1 MQKADKDIKQSV
13 ENIGVVFERCGF
25 PPMPG
30 RVLGYLLMA
39 EPPYRS
45 FDEIVDFL
53 QASKSAISNALKF
66 LEMQGLVI
74 YITFSGDR
82 KRYFKLNF
90 EQWLS
95 IVNRPQIVRMLR
107 ETLDQILTKR
117 SNQYPEFNRS
127 VEDIR
132 DLYRLFEEELPK
144 IIEKWEAS
152 RKKRNSK

>member
-1 MQKADKDIKQSV
+1 MQKIDKDLKQDV
-13 ENIGVVFERCGF
+13 ENIGIIFERGGF
-25 PPMPG
+25 PPMPS

-66 LEMQGLVI
+66 LEMQGLVV

-90 EQWLS
+90 EKWLS
-95 IVNRPQIVRMLR
+95 IVNKPQIVRMFR
-107 ETLDQILTKR
+107 ETMDHILAKR
-117 SNQYPEFNRS
+117 SDQYPEFNRS

-132 DLYRLFEEELPK
+132 DLYKLIEEELPK

-152 RKKRNSK
+152 RKKRNLQ